1 MIADEE
7 QAQHSLRRMPHTRDT
22 VLNLVLIEAGLRI
35 ENDELVR
42 TRNID
47 ASGANLGL
55 TPELALARVVVRYLG
70 RKPR

>member
-7 QAQHSLRRMPHTRDT
+7 QARHTLQGLPHTRDT

-35 ENDELVR
+35 ENGELKK
-42 TRNID
+42 TCNI
-47 ASGANLGL
+47 SANLGM